1 MSGPNLNVHVIYN
14 TLHDA
19 SCISESSFGI
29 LYWPCNRLEHRFQLH
44 IIYPRGIS
52 VRIFQLVKMVYWLA
66 LQIYSSHIYIIP
78 LVISIGNNFKILLS
92 LRNGK
97 IPNFNFSMRLI
108 VCKIICIQWDSVE
121 PMIHGIFYRQN
132 LLSGVFETPCFF
144 PEAI

>member
-1 MSGPNLNVHVIYN
+1 MCMLFTTPCMMQV
-14 TLHDA
+14 A
-19 SCISESSFGI
+19 SPQVRLEFCI
-29 LYWPCNRLEHRFQLH
+29 WPCNRLEHRFQLH

-97 IPNFNFSMRLI
+97 IPKFNFSMRLI
-108 VCKIICIQWDSVE
+108 VCTVICIQGDSVE
-121 PMIHGIFYRQN
+121 PMSHS
-132 LLSGVFETPCFF
+132 LS
-144 PEAI
+144 